1 MYLFRE
7 EPAGSIFLAPSSVE
21 RCSFVIGWFRALNL
35 SLMKII
41 YPANY
46 ITLTNYSR
54 YRLKDSSFKSFHK
67 LKAVL
72 PDT

>member
-1 MYLFRE
+1 M
-7 EPAGSIFLAPSSVE
+7 E
-21 RCSFVIGWFRALNL
+21 RCSFVMGWFHALNRF
-35 SLMKII
+35 LMKII

-54 YRLKDSSFKSFHK
+54 SRLKDSFFESFHK